1 MTRGAVFQQT
11 DVEEDNGAYQT
22 LRMFGVTD
30 VCQHDPFSASHAI
43 DFIDFVGGPQRLGSH
58 YALPSI
64 FLRIRPSRV
73 RC

>member
-1 MTRGAVFQQT
+1 MTWGAVFQQT
-11 DVEEDNGAYQT
+11 DVEEDNGASQT

-30 VCQHDPFSASHAI
+30 VCQHDSFSTSRAI
-43 DFIDFVGGPQRLGSH
+43 DFMNFVGGPQRFGSH

-64 FLRIRPSRV
+64 LLRIRSPRV